1 MLNGKG
7 GLSLEYGKRKA
18 KNDMWLPTSTALLD
32 TKKKAMQPD
41 CLPKKFPGYFILVKI
56 QHAKCSTINLTPY

>member
-18 KNDMWLPTSTALLD
+18 KTDMWLPTSTALVY

-41 CLPKKFPGYFILVKI
+41 CLTKKVPGYFILVKI
-56 QHAKCSTINLTPY
+56 QHAKCSTINSTPY